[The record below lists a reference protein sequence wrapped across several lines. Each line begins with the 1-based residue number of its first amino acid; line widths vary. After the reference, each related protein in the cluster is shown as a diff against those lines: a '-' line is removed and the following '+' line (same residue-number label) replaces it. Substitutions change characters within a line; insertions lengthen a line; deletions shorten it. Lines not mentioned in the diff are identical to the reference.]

1 MSHPLYEAAGS
12 RRIVAS
18 STRLCRNRDPDNID
32 RGIAGESNMGA
43 FAGLSGLVFAGALFV
58 VAHLGISSTGLR
70 GVLVRTLG
78 ERGYLGVYSLLAIVT
93 LVYLILTYNASSH
106 AQFLWVPTH
115 ALRGIAFAVMPVA
128 MMFLFGGFMVRNP
141 TAVGQ
146 QAMLAGIG
154 EGSGLLRITRHPFQW
169 AVVLWATVHIIA
181 NGDAASLIFFG
192 SLGTLSLV
200 GTFAIDAK
208 KARTMGEAWSRFAA
222 VTSNVPFAAIAA
234 GRNRLAVAELWLP
247 LGVGLLGYGL
257 VLWGHRYVSGVSLF

>member
-1 MSHPLYEAAGS
+1 M
-12 RRIVAS
+12 
-18 STRLCRNRDPDNID
+18 D
-32 RGIAGESNMGA
+32 A
-43 FAGLSGLVFAGALFV
+43 FAGLGELVFAGALFV
-58 VAHLGISSTGLR
+58 GAHLGVSSTGLR

-93 LVYLILTYNASSH
+93 LVYLILTFNGSSH
-106 AQFLWVPTH
+106 AQFLWLPTH

-146 QAMLAGIG
+146 ETVLAGIG

-169 AVVLWATVHIIA
+169 AVVLWATVHIVA

-192 SLGTLSLV
+192 SLGALSLL

-208 KARTMGEAWSRFAA
+208 KARAMGEAWSRFAA
-222 VTSNVPFAAIAA
+222 VTSNLPFAAILG
-234 GRNRLAVAELWLP
+234 GRNRLVVTELWLP
-247 LGVGLLGYGL
+247 FVVGLVGYGL
-257 VLWGHRYVSGVSLF
+257 VLWGHRYLSGVALF